1 MGSADSEANLDLD
14 MEILSMYVDTSD
26 TDAEESIYRLRI
38 GSQVKYIIIKP
49 GTFPSDVLSFPM
61 DLLPLLPPLPP
72 GNWVQARVAPGPH
85 SNPIAQVVDVTLPEV
100 HEQRHP
106 NKVDDLSL
114 PLVKIITSR
123 VRVVQYA
130 SRSVIA
136 KIARFHFE
144 IAQMERETAVY
155 REIDGHDI
163 GPAFLGHIVEGGR
176 VIGFLV
182 EQVHGRPAGPEDLQ
196 ECCDALQRL
205 HAVDIIHGDP
215 NKYNFRVA
223 SDGTVTLIDFENAV
237 LCGNAEQKN
246 QELAILPGQL
256 SETTG
261 RGGVFIVNAEG
272 ERLTNLN

>member
-1 MGSADSEANLDLD
+1 MGDADLANFGID
-14 MEILSMYVDTSD
+14 MEILSMYVDASD
-26 TDAEESIYRLRI
+26 TDTEESIYRLRI
-38 GSQVKYIIIKP
+38 GSQVKYVTIEP

-72 GNWVQARVAPGPH
+72 GNWVQVRVMRG
-85 SNPIAQVVDVTLPEV
+85 SDGNPTAQFMDVMLPEV
-100 HEQRHP
+100 REQWHP

-130 SRSVIA
+130 SRPVVA
-136 KIARFHFE
+136 KIARFDFE
-144 IAQMERETAVY
+144 IAQMERETVVY
-155 REIDGHDI
+155 RAIDGRGV
-163 GPAFLGHIVEGGR
+163 GPAFLGHIVEGDR

-196 ECCDALQRL
+196 GCHDAVQRL

-215 NKYNFRVA
+215 NKFNFRVA

-237 LCGNAEQKN
+237 LCGSAEQKN
-246 QELAILPGQL
+246 EELIALPAQL

-261 RGGVFIVNAEG
+261 RGGVFIVDAEG

>member
-72 GNWVQARVAPGPH
+72 GNWFQARVAPGPH
-85 SNPIAQVVDVTLPEV
+85 SNSIAEIMDVTVPEV
-100 HEQRHP
+100 HEQWHP

-114 PLVKIITSR
+114 SLVKIITSR

-182 EQVHGRPAGPEDLQ
+182 EQVHGRPAGPEDLR
-196 ECCDALQRL
+196 ECRDALQRL

-215 NKYNFRVA
+215 SVA

-246 QELAILPGQL
+246 QELATLPAQL
-256 SETTG
+256 SEITG

>member
-1 MGSADSEANLDLD
+1 MVQ
-14 MEILSMYVDTSD
+14 EILSMYVDTSD
-26 TDAEESIYRLRI
+26 IDAEESIYCLRI
-38 GSQVKYIIIKP
+38 GSQVKYVTIEP

-72 GNWVQARVAPGPH
+72 GNWVQARVARGPH
-85 SNPIAQVVDVTLPEV
+85 SNPIAQLMDITLPGV
-100 HEQRHP
+100 REQWHSNR
-106 NKVDDLSL
+106 VDDLSL

-155 REIDGHDI
+155 RTIDGRDV

-182 EQVHGRPAGPEDLQ
+182 DQVHHGRPAGPEDLR
-196 ECCDALQRL
+196 ECRDAVQRL

-237 LCGNAEQKN
+237 LCGSAEQKN
-246 QELAILPGQL
+246 EELATLPVQL

-261 RGGVFIVNAEG
+261 RGSVFIVDAEG